1 MKVRMLFV
9 ALGLIGLMTTASSQ
23 IIEQRGKRPVA
34 ISGDVVRIG
43 VVTDLSGVNQDYGG
57 PTAVVAAQMAAQDF
71 GGKVLGKPIQVIAL
85 DHQNK
90 ADLASQK
97 VRQWFDQD
105 GVDMVTELLHSAV
118 ALAVAKVA
126 AEKKRVAI
134 VIGAAT
140 TRLTN
145 EDCNPYTI
153 HYAFDTYAL
162 GKGTA
167 SAVMKLGGKSWFF
180 ITADFAFGHSLEK
193 DTMDTVKATGGVV
206 KGAVRHP
213 AFQGVDMSSYMLQ
226 AQTSRADVVG
236 LANSSNDTVN
246 AVKMANE
253 FGVNAKQMLAALLMQ
268 ISDIHA
274 LTLPIAKRLLFTD
287 GWYWDLSDDTR
298 AFAKR
303 FYERTKRMPGMVQ
316 AGTYSAT
323 FQYLKAIEAI
333 GTDDA
338 DTVMRHLKSS
348 RINDMFAKDGYVRED
363 GRMVH
368 TMYLAQVKSPEES
381 KAPWDYYNIRAV
393 IPGEDAFL
401 PLSESKCRLVRKK

>member
-1 MKVRMLFV
+1 
-9 ALGLIGLMTTASSQ
+9 MTTKILHLAATGLLLAATSSAWAQ
-23 IIEQRGKRPVA
+23 STRPVS
-34 ISGDVVRIG
+34 ISGDVVKIG

-57 PTAVVAAQMAAQDF
+57 PTAVIGAQMAAEDF
-71 GGKVLGKPIQVIAL
+71 GGKVLGKPIQIISL

-90 ADLASQK
+90 ADIASQK

-118 ALAVAKVA
+118 ALAVSKVA
-126 AEKKRVAI
+126 AEKNRIAI

-145 EDCNPYTI
+145 EDCNPNTV

-162 GKGTA
+162 GKSTG

-180 ITADFAFGHSLEK
+180 LTADFAFGHSLEK
-193 DTMDTVKATGGVV
+193 DTLDVVKAAGGVI
-206 KGAVRHP
+206 KGTVRHP
-213 AFQGVDMSSYMLQ
+213 AFVGVDFSSYMLQ
-226 AQTSRADVVG
+226 AQASKADVVG

-253 FGVNAKQMLAALLMQ
+253 FGISSKQMLAALLMQ
-268 ISDIHA
+268 ISDVHG
-274 LTLPIAKRLLFTD
+274 LGLPLAKNLLFTD
-287 GWYWDLSDDTR
+287 GWYWDLSDETR

-303 FYERTKRMPGMVQ
+303 FFERAKRMPGMVQ

-323 FQYLKAIEAI
+323 LQYLKAVEAT
-333 GTDDA
+333 GTDNA
-338 DTVMRHLKSS
+338 EAVMKHFKSAK
-348 RINDMFAKDGYVRED
+348 INDMFAKGGYIRED

-368 TMYLAQVKSPEES
+368 EMYLAQAKTPEES
-381 KAPWDYYNIRAV
+381 KGPWDYYKIRAI
-393 IPGEDAFL
+393 IPGEEAFQ
-401 PLSESKCRLVRKK
+401 PLAESRCKLVTKK

>member
-1 MKVRMLFV
+1 MKRTIRFAAW
-9 ALGLIGLMTTASSQ
+9 ALMGLASAAPAQ
-23 IIEQRGKRPVA
+23 VIEQRAKPTPV
-34 ISGDVVRIG
+34 ISGNAVKIG

-57 PTAVVAAQMAAQDF
+57 PTAIVAAQMAAEDL
-71 GGKVLGKPIQVIAL
+71 GGKVLGRPIQVISL

-90 ADLASQK
+90 ADIASQK

-105 GVDMVTELLHSAV
+105 GVDMVTELLNSAV
-118 ALAVAKVA
+118 ALAVSKVA

-145 EDCNPYTI
+145 EDCNPYTV

-193 DTMDTVKATGGVV
+193 DTMDIVKASGGVV
-206 KGAVRHP
+206 RGTVRHP
-213 AFQGVDMSSYMLQ
+213 AFQGVDFSSYMLQ
-226 AQTSRADVVG
+226 AQASKADVVG

-246 AVKMANE
+246 AVKMAKE
-253 FGVNAKQMLAALLMQ
+253 FGVSTKQMLAALLMQ
-268 ISDIHA
+268 ISDIHG
-274 LTLPIAKRLLFTD
+274 LGLPLAQKLLFTD
-287 GWYWDLSDDTR
+287 GWYWDLNDETR

-323 FQYLKAIEAI
+323 LQYLKAVEAT

-338 DTVMRHLKSS
+338 DAVMKHLKRT

-368 TMYLAQVKSPEES
+368 AMYLAQVKTPEES
-381 KAPWDYYNIRAV
+381 KRPWDYYNIRAV
-393 IPGEDAFL
+393 IPGEEAFL
-401 PLSESKCRLVRKK
+401 PLSESKCRRVRK